1 MGAVSGLLVGRSG
14 TVLEARSTLT
24 ICEPSSC
31 GAANRNAARYYW
43 DIGGEAF
50 RSTLRPAT
58 QPVLFMDIQ
67 AIGQGFGATEV
78 QFTAISDAGKAAMA
92 KIGGFACIGMTVRK
106 SYVGDMLDALATQGV
121 SATWVG

>member
-1 MGAVSGLLVGRSG
+1 MFTVETATVREPSARG
-14 TVLEARSTLT
+14 TVNHNGT
-24 ICEPSSC
+24 
-31 GAANRNAARYYW
+31 RYIVC
-43 DIGGEAF
+43 IGGEAF

-106 SYVGDMLDALATQGV
+106 SYVGDMLDALAAQGV
-121 SATWVG
+121 TPTWVG